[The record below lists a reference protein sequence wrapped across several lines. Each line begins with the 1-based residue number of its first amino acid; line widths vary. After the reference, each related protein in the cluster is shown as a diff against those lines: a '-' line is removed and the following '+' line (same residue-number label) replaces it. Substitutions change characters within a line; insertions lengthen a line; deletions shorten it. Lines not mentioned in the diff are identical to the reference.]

1 MTGIAVGTVLML
13 GSSTVFAGILASL
26 FIGEKPEKKWYV
38 SSAMSLSGCIM
49 LLAGTG
55 VELNIYGS
63 AFAVLSGFSY
73 SLFSV
78 FSKKILYRYSTPVF
92 IMTVFMISS
101 FLSVPVL
108 IMRNPV
114 WIRDSY
120 GFVITLY
127 LGFFATAL
135 AYFLFTGGLRLTKAS
150 TAVTLALAEPATA
163 SLLGVFFIGEK
174 LTLYSVSGIAMIFA
188 GLIYLSFPG
197 WGKAVPMVE

>member
-1 MTGIAVGTVLML
+1 
-13 GSSTVFAGILASL
+13 
-26 FIGEKPEKKWYV
+26 
-38 SSAMSLSGCIM
+38 MSLSGCIM

-63 AFAVLSGFSY
+63 AFAVLSGLSY

-120 GFVITLY
+120 GFVIALY

-163 SLLGVFFIGEK
+163 SLLGVFFIGK
-174 LTLYSVSGIAMIFA
+174 SLPYIL
-188 GLIYLSFPG
+188 FP
-197 WGKAVPMVE
+197 VLP